1 MPPTNLQ
8 RPTIASLSAH
18 VDDHEQRIED
28 LEQRLNKY
36 DVIIA
41 RLDTIIDIM
50 TQRIEATASKAENAI
65 KGQELIEERNENA
78 NRWSAASIAVASSL
92 IVGILMFIL
101 GYLIH

>member
-1 MPPTNLQ
+1 MPPTSNQ
-8 RPTIASLSAH
+8 RPTIAVVASR

-50 TQRIEATASKAENAI
+50 TQRIEATASKAEDAI
-65 KGQELIEERNENA
+65 KGQELIEERNENT
-78 NRWSAASIAVASSL
+78 NRWSTFGTSLAVSF
-92 IVGILMFIL
+92 IVGIAMFIL